1 MKRSAAAVL
10 IVLSMVLASCS
21 IRTGDMT
28 LLTTRN
34 ISSLDAVD
42 RGIFEGEDCK
52 VFGIPN
58 LKEAID
64 RAIEKG
70 DGNAMVDVA
79 LYAEQYPFVGC
90 FRAKGRVVKI
100 KP

>member
-1 MKRSAAAVL
+1 MVKMVVYGLVSASLVL
-10 IVLSMVLASCS
+10 VSACT

-34 ISSLDAVD
+34 VASLNAIEKGVY
-42 RGIFEGEDCK
+42 EGEDCSS
-52 VFGIPN
+52 IPN

-70 DGNAMVDVA
+70 GGNAMTDVA
-79 LYAEQYPFVGC
+79 LYLDSAPFHTC
-90 FRAKGRVVKI
+90 FRAKGKVVTI

>member
-1 MKRSAAAVL
+1 MIRTTIFGFVSGALLLCSA
-10 IVLSMVLASCS
+10 CT

-34 ISSLDAVD
+34 VSSLNAIE
-42 RGIFEGEDCK
+42 RGTYEGEDCSA
-52 VFGIPN
+52 VPN

-70 DGNAMVDVA
+70 GGNAMTDVA
-79 LYAEQYPFVGC
+79 LYLDSAPFHAC
-90 FRAKGRVVKI
+90 YRAKGKVVTI
-100 KP
+100 QP

>member
-1 MKRSAAAVL
+1 MVRIAVWGFVSTSFMFLSA
-10 IVLSMVLASCS
+10 CT

-34 ISSLDAVD
+34 VASLNAVEK
-42 RGIFEGEDCK
+42 GTYEGEDCSS
-52 VFGIPN
+52 IPN

-70 DGNAMVDVA
+70 GGNAMTDVA
-79 LYAEQYPFVGC
+79 LYLDSAPFHTC
-90 FRAKGRVVKI
+90 FRAKGKVVTI